1 MMIIGR
7 REWRFWGRWCE
18 MVGFLWA
25 VGVGK
30 WEGWSGGVWYVF
42 WSLEVMDLVR
52 RLLMGWMEQ
61 LLGDGTW

>member
-1 MMIIGR
+1 
-7 REWRFWGRWCE
+7 